1 MNQLAAHAFP
11 EFSTQTNS
19 TTGVAGEMTPS
30 PRWLKSLALLLLAT
44 PTRTAFTAMAGFV
57 CDEADRGKF
66 KMPSLRK
73 SAQTAP
79 YMHDG
84 QFGTLEEV
92 VERYS
97 TGACRSATLDPKLA
111 MHPVA
116 GIQSSEQAKAT

>member
-1 MNQLAAHAFP
+1 
-11 EFSTQTNS
+11 
-19 TTGVAGEMTPS
+19 
-30 PRWLKSLALLLLAT
+30 
-44 PTRTAFTAMAGFV
+44 MAGFV
-57 CDEADRGKF
+57 AIQPFANNSLELSAEDTGQMKSTQNEADRGKF

-73 SAQTAP
+73 SALTAP

-111 MHPVA
+111 MHLVA
-116 GIQSSEQAKAT
+116 EIQSSEQAKAT